1 MFHRVAS
8 RRTDRESPQRAL
20 YKFAGDAKWEPMAS
34 RASTDSGRTSWHLR
48 CLRGVL
54 STLITLAVVLT
65 LFNCGCCSG
74 ADDAEG
80 TQTVFVAQTNS
91 DAAGKPGPLS
101 IAPHCCHC
109 LAHATTVAPQVN
121 SVAIPYVASPYRMA
135 AAPVPEPAD
144 LTSPFE
150 PPRA

>member
-1 MFHRVAS
+1 
-8 RRTDRESPQRAL
+8 
-20 YKFAGDAKWEPMAS
+20 MAS
-34 RASTDSGRTSWHLR
+34 RASIDFGLNSWHLR

-54 STLITLAVVLT
+54 STLIALAVVLT
-65 LFNCGCCSG
+65 LFNSGCCSC
-74 ADDAEG
+74 ADDNEG
-80 TQTVFVAQTNS
+80 TLTVSVAQT
-91 DAAGKPGPLS
+91 DRDVAGKPGPLS

-109 LAHATTVAPQVN
+109 LAHATSVVPQVN
-121 SVAIPYVASPYRMA
+121 SVSIPYVASPYRMA